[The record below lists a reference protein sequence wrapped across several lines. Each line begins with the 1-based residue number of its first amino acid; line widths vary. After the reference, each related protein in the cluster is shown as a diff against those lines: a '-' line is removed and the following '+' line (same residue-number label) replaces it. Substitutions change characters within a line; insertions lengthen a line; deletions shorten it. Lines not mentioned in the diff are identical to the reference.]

1 MHEESVQQIIFRA
14 EVNESGE
21 TFEDVRSD
29 WIETFFVFFY
39 FCSITTNSKW
49 EQKGIW
55 EVYLCNSSFQ
65 LFLIYAS
72 NRRKNV
78 RLG

>member
-21 TFEDVRSD
+21 TFEDVRSG

-55 EVYLCNSSFQ
+55 KCISVIQVFNYF
-65 LFLIYAS
+65 
-72 NRRKNV
+72 
-78 RLG
+78 